1 MVLSQMHVDG
11 RMLYN
16 MDRNVQLRK
25 RLAFPLRVHES
36 SVPFLDSKSIPL
48 ALSHRALHQTGIPS
62 RAPPDQ
68 PRTELSMPLLLV
80 LRPRAILL
88 PRTPLH
94 TGSKDLRYCER
105 WCLINF
111 QVCEEARFA
120 ALVSMSMMHGGLTC
134 KAQKYCLTSSSFVTG
149 SVETAG
155 T

>member
-1 MVLSQMHVDG
+1 MHVDG

-68 PRTELSMPLLLV
+68 PRTELSMRLLLV

-88 PRTPLH
+88 PRTLLH
-94 TGSKDLRYCER
+94 TGSIQQYAGFALLREMVLDKFPGLRGGTICGLSVDEYDAWRANVQGAEI
-105 WCLINF
+105 LPNLF
-111 QVCEEARFA
+111 VVC
-120 ALVSMSMMHGGLTC
+120 
-134 KAQKYCLTSSSFVTG
+134 YW
-149 SVETAG
+149 
-155 T
+155 